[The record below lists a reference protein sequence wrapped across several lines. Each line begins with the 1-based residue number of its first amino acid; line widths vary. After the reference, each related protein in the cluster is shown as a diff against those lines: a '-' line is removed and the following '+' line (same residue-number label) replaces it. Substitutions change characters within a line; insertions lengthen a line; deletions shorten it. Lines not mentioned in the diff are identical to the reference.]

1 MTEFDFEELDK
12 AVNNLMSNVDASERN
27 TALDDPEDKVLSLNT
42 TSTVPTSPS
51 ASTATPVANSA
62 TTAPVAAASA
72 AAPLAVKRRGQF
84 MDMVRPGSTGKQ
96 PVSAPVNR
104 QAATVEPLDTTL
116 QPAAPTQEPEPELPM
131 ADFSNLAFETEA
143 TGSSLPSQSSESSP
157 QLSSEPAVSTE
168 DSSAPVENETVEPTA
183 PEWPDPIDLAM
194 NAPEATTE
202 SQTESTEVSPEDELA
217 AGLESVAAE
226 EPTEPLSSP
235 FLPDTKVEKRPLGA
249 LSDTLS
255 PAPESEATNTTE
267 ASTSVLDG
275 ESDSAASEA
284 PESKSEHT
292 LPAELDSEIMSL
304 ESSNT
309 GEAVETTDEDTPKT
323 PGITEAENTEVDP
336 VSPIEPGQIVQQ
348 YAETPST
355 GDQSTTAIYDTS
367 THAQPLAANA
377 PKKSIV
383 KWVIWLLVLAILS
396 VLGGAAY
403 FYFTT

>member
-1 MTEFDFEELDK
+1 M
-12 AVNNLMSNVDASERN
+12 
-27 TALDDPEDKVLSLNT
+27 
-42 TSTVPTSPS
+42 
-51 ASTATPVANSA
+51 
-62 TTAPVAAASA
+62 
-72 AAPLAVKRRGQF
+72 
-84 MDMVRPGSTGKQ
+84 
-96 PVSAPVNR
+96 
-104 QAATVEPLDTTL
+104 
-116 QPAAPTQEPEPELPM
+116 
-131 ADFSNLAFETEA
+131 
-143 TGSSLPSQSSESSP
+143 
-157 QLSSEPAVSTE
+157 
-168 DSSAPVENETVEPTA
+168 
-183 PEWPDPIDLAM
+183 
-194 NAPEATTE
+194 
-202 SQTESTEVSPEDELA
+202 
-217 AGLESVAAE
+217 
-226 EPTEPLSSP
+226 
-235 FLPDTKVEKRPLGA
+235 
-249 LSDTLS
+249 SDTLS